1 MSKPKLRK
9 PKTEYTPPEIAR
21 MFGVTRQRVCQ
32 WIIEGKL
39 PATRRGWHYY
49 VAAADCHRPPKGKT
63 GPKGPRKR
71 KAKRRAR
78 GVDQRARLTSKAAN
92 PHELQPT
99 SN

>member
-1 MSKPKLRK
+1 MSKPKSRK

-21 MFGVTRQRVCQ
+21 MYGVTRERVRQ

-71 KAKRRAR
+71 KARVRHR
-78 GVDQRARLTSKAAN
+78 GA
-92 PHELQPT
+92 
-99 SN
+99 